1 MKSKLSHYFSSVT
14 MLSGFLLAL
23 AGIVYALSVHLTR
36 RSDPGEITITYGF
49 IGLGLSLILTGINL
63 MIKEPKEYHN
73 YVIGGGLV
81 LNFIGVG
88 AFTLIYPEGWQYPN
102 VTYVAGTYVAG
113 TCLLAGNAF
122 ANSVLNQIEE
132 RARQLFEKK
141 AENTQ
146 KYSEEEIERE
156 VQRTLEESLSERD
169 GFSSFDLGIKKEDY
183 DFILGKALTDSE
195 EKKIVVKDD
204 ISEVESLRLARS
216 GKLKVSD
223 DGLDSASML
232 LSQAINTDPATQSSN
247 KKGIFRSKMK
257 MFKRHKNG

>member
-1 MKSKLSHYFSSVT
+1 

-36 RSDPGEITITYGF
+36 SDPGVIVTYSSM
-49 IGLGLSLILTGINL
+49 GLGLSLILTGINL
-63 MIKEPKEYHN
+63 MIKEPKEYH
-73 YVIGGGLV
+73 YYMIGGGLV
-81 LNFIGVG
+81 LNFVGVG
-88 AFTLIYPEGWQYPN
+88 AFLMLYPGGWHYPN

-141 AENTQ
+141 AEDTQ
-146 KYSEEEIERE
+146 KYSEDEIEKE
-156 VQRTLEESLSERD
+156 VQRTLERSFSESD
-169 GFSSFDLGIKKEDY
+169 GFSSFNLGIKKENC

-195 EKKIVVKDD
+195 EKRIVVKDD
-204 ISEVESLRLARS
+204 ISEVESLKLARS
-216 GKLKVSD
+216 GKLKLND
-223 DGLDSASML
+223 DGLDSASL
-232 LSQAINTDPATQSSN
+232 LLAQAISTDSATQSKE
-247 KKGIFRSKMK
+247 KKGIFGTKMK

>member
-1 MKSKLSHYFSSVT
+1 

-36 RSDPGEITITYGF
+36 SDPGVIVTYSSM
-49 IGLGLSLILTGINL
+49 GLGLSLILTGINL
-63 MIKEPKEYHN
+63 MIKEPKEYHY

-81 LNFIGVG
+81 LNFVGVG
-88 AFTLIYPEGWQYPN
+88 AFLMLYPGGWHYPN

-141 AENTQ
+141 AEDTQ
-146 KYSEEEIERE
+146 KYSEDEIEKE
-156 VQRTLEESLSERD
+156 VQRTLERSLSESD
-169 GFSSFDLGIKKEDY
+169 GFSSFNLGVKKEKY

-195 EKKIVVKDD
+195 EKRIVVKDD
-204 ISEVESLRLARS
+204 ISEVESLKLARS
-216 GKLKVSD
+216 GKLKLSD
-223 DGLDSASML
+223 DGLDSASL
-232 LSQAINTDPATQSSN
+232 LLAQAISTDSATQSKE
-247 KKGIFRSKMK
+247 KKGIFGTKMK